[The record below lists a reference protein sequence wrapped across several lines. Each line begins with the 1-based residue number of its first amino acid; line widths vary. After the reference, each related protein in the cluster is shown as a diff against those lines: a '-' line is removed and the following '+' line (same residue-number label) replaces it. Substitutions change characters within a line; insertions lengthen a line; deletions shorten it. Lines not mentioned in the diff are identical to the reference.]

1 MGKMQITGETTI
13 TGVFGYPVKH
23 SLSPVFQNAA
33 FQHCGLNWVYIPFEV
48 SPENLGKAVE
58 AIRFFSMKGMNI
70 TIPHKK
76 NVLKYLDF
84 LDEEVKLLGVANT
97 IVNEDGF
104 LKGYT
109 TDGIGFLRSL
119 KEDGNFNPEKKN
131 VFLFGAGGAGFALTG
146 SLVNAGISR
155 LVICNR
161 TYEKAVIMKTHLKK
175 YFSFENTEI
184 VQFEERNQS
193 SLWKGIDLIVNTT
206 SVGMKDED
214 IVLVEEENLNEAM
227 FIYDIVYNRKTKLIK
242 SAAKRGIRYLD
253 GLSMLVF
260 QGAVSFTLWTGI
272 EAPIDIMKKS
282 LIEYRKNTNNT

>member
-1 MGKMQITGETTI
+1 MEKMQITGETTI

-48 SPENLGKAVE
+48 APEILGKAVE
-58 AIRFFSMKGMNI
+58 AIRIFSMKGMNI

-76 NVLKYLDF
+76 NILKYIDF
-84 LDEEVKLLGVANT
+84 IDDEVRLLGVANT
-97 IVNEDGF
+97 IINEDGF

-119 KEDGNFNPEKKN
+119 KEDGNFNIEKKN
-131 VFLFGAGGAGFALTG
+131 VFLFGAGGSGFAISG

-155 LVICNR
+155 LIICNR
-161 TYEKAVIMKTHLKK
+161 TYEKALILKNHLKK
-175 YFSFENTEI
+175 HFGFENTEI
-184 VQFEERNQS
+184 VQFQERNQS
-193 SLWKGIDLIVNTT
+193 SLWREIDLIVNTT
-206 SVGMKDED
+206 SIGMKDED
-214 IVLVEEENLNEAM
+214 IVLVEEKNLDERM

-242 SAAKRGIRYLD
+242 SAEKLGIRYLD

-260 QGAVSFTLWTGI
+260 QGAVSFTLWTGMD
-272 EAPIDIMKKS
+272 APIDIMKKS
-282 LIEYRKNTNNT
+282 LIEYRKNTNKI